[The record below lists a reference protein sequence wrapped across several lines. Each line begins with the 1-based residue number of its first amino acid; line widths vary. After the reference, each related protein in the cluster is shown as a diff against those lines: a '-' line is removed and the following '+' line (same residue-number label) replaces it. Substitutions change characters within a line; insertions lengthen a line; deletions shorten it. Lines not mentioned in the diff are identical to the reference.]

1 MIIKSQFFT
10 IIFILLISTSS
21 AAQDWNLVKNA
32 QGIEVFTRENPNSNF
47 NAFRA
52 KMTIASSV
60 EEVEYILKNLD
71 KYKDVFPD
79 TEELKILK
87 RLGDNKHIQYSHT
100 KAPWPVSDRDG
111 VFEVSFKTA
120 PSDGSLYSSAHA
132 LPDYIPEKDG
142 IVRIQKSNSSWT
154 VTPKSEGKIQ
164 IIYEV
169 EAEPGGSI
177 PDWLANSAAS
187 ELPYNTFINLREAL
201 SK

>member
-1 MIIKSQFFT
+1 M
-10 IIFILLISTSS
+10 
-21 AAQDWNLVKNA
+21 
-32 QGIEVFTRENPNSNF
+32 
-47 NAFRA
+47 
-52 KMTIASSV
+52 
-60 EEVEYILKNLD
+60 EEED
-71 KYKDVFPD
+71 D
-79 TEELKILK
+79 
-87 RLGDNKHIQYSHT
+87 
-100 KAPWPVSDRDG
+100 
-111 VFEVSFKTA
+111 
-120 PSDGSLYSSAHA
+120 
-132 LPDYIPEKDG
+132 